1 MAMIKC
7 AECGKEFSDRAN
19 ACPNCGC
26 PIEYQAEKSM
36 GGEYHAADKLAPSV
50 IVEHLTIAK
59 ELESER
65 YTLLC
70 TINKL
75 QTKINR
81 LGIKKEIEKPEFNM
95 KHKVGVG
102 FAIGWCIGF
111 ALGILIFFSKG
122 SMAIHYSLFTSFGA
136 GSISFL
142 MSIFVCLSIKN
153 KKNQN
158 YLKLVHDDETRVA
171 DECRE
176 IDMLKQQQ
184 TYLRS
189 KVEEISKSLD
199 SLYSLNI
206 IYPKYRYMVA
216 VIRMLEYFESGR
228 CTALTGAD
236 GAYNKYEDE
245 VTQET
250 IISRLDVAINCLYQ
264 LKENQ
269 HMLYDTLEDCLDTS
283 DRIAS
288 QVSTLTD
295 SNKNIEACSAVAAY
309 NSKIAASN
317 SDALVFIEAYKGAN
331 GL

>member
-1 MAMIKC
+1 MIKC

-26 PIEYQAEKSM
+26 PIEYQAEKSI

-59 ELESER
+59 ELESEM

-142 MSIFVCLSIKN
+142 ISIFVCLSIKN

-189 KVEEISKSLD
+189 KVEQISKSLD

-228 CTALTGAD
+228 CTALTGAV
-236 GAYNKYEDE
+236 YS
-245 VTQET
+245 VIT
-250 IISRLDVAINCLYQ
+250 
-264 LKENQ
+264 
-269 HMLYDTLEDCLDTS
+269 
-283 DRIAS
+283 
-288 QVSTLTD
+288 
-295 SNKNIEACSAVAAY
+295 
-309 NSKIAASN
+309 
-317 SDALVFIEAYKGAN
+317 
-331 GL
+331 